1 MSFKDV
7 PIITVSSDKV
17 SPNGLL
23 IQMPDT
29 WARLNQTTYLPT
41 YLVLPGLK
49 AVGKHACSGLF
60 KQIILF
66 FNIA

>member
-49 AVGKHACSGLF
+49 AVGSGLF